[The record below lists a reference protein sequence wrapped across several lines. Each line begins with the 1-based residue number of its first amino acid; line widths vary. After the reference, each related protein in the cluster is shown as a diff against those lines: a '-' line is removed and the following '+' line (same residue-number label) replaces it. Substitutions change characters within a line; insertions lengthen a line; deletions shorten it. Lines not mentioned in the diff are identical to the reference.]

1 MRKYKI
7 DWGALRNP
15 VLPVDLILEVGVNIL
30 TEHYRKPSKELLQ
43 ETSEY
48 LKGDIVSLLGETL
61 GPYPTFKVVIKCK
74 ITYLIE
80 LIKIYDRTRFK
91 TFFSNRSTRTKTKLR
106 IIWMHRLTFTKEC

>member
-1 MRKYKI
+1 M
-7 DWGALRNP
+7 
-15 VLPVDLILEVGVNIL
+15 LPVDLILEVGVNIL

-80 LIKIYDRTRFK
+80 LIKYILFNYIT
-91 TFFSNRSTRTKTKLR
+91 
-106 IIWMHRLTFTKEC
+106 MQTFTKIIHMEKNYG